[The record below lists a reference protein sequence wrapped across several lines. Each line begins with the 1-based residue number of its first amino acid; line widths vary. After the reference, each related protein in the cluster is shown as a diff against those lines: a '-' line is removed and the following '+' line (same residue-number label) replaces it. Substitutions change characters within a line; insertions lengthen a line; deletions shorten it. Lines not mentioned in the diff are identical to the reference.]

1 MKKNKKKK
9 KQNMFVLFFFSFCLV
24 ISLSLRVST
33 VATTDIYRC
42 LLRRT
47 HASPNYFGPENI
59 VNTEIAVQTT

>member
-1 MKKNKKKK
+1 
-9 KQNMFVLFFFSFCLV
+9 MFVLFFFSFCLV